1 MESLLRDI
9 DRIDDLEKALRACV
23 AAMKQSIEVGCTD
36 HLDCCDDGGA
46 FWHNAFEEAEELL
59 KP

>member
-23 AAMKQSIEVGCTD
+23 AAMKKSQSVGCTE
-36 HLDCCDDGGA
+36 HLDCCEDGGD
-46 FWHNAFEEAEELL
+46 FWHHAVEEALQLL